1 MNQQAKPIDNPTE
14 IPPNLSDEDRMD
26 FLMERGVSERFLE
39 GAEEAPEDERPR
51 PRTKPINVRFD
62 DYTLTRLKALAD
74 SRNVGYQTLLK
85 MFVQERLYEE
95 EKKEAAPPAASGRA
109 DQLPDQS
116 AQKRRDWLNR
126 VHDYLKEHEEL
137 LDDPELT
144 SIATSRMASDS
155 SAMLKQLGREINEAS
170 REAGYPISR
179 LNRMEKA
186 FHKLEPFVV
195 RVIDTYKE
203 KFGEAEENDEGKYG
217 VIREAERV
225 VGESR

>member
-1 MNQQAKPIDNPTE
+1 MNQQSKPIDNPTE

-26 FLMERGVSERFLE
+26 FLMEHGVSERFLE
-39 GAEEAPEDERPR
+39 STEEAPEDERPR
-51 PRTKPINVRFD
+51 PRTKPINIRFD
-62 DYTLTRLKALAD
+62 DYTLTRLKTLAD

-95 EKKEAAPPAASGRA
+95 EKKESAPPTASGQV
-109 DQLPDQS
+109 DQSSGQS

-155 SAMLKQLGREINEAS
+155 STMLKQLGREINEAS
-170 REAGYPISR
+170 RKAGYPISR

-186 FHKLEPFVV
+186 FHRLKPFVV
-195 RVIDTYKE
+195 RVIETYEE
-203 KFGEAEENDEGKYG
+203 KFGEAEEDHEGEYD
-217 VIREAERV
+217 VIREAERI
-225 VGESR
+225 VGESQ